1 MNRLEILAGRYL
13 RPNGQRT
20 SIIKYNEE
28 RIPEMVFERL
38 KTASNYLNV
47 SMYKMQEN
55 LKNNEYY
62 KKLNSLSD
70 EEFYLAVEKQP
81 ILIYD

>member
-1 MNRLEILAGRYL
+1 
-13 RPNGQRT
+13 
-20 SIIKYNEE
+20 
-28 RIPEMVFERL
+28 MVFERL
-38 KTASNYLNV
+38 KTASNYLNI

-55 LKNNEYY
+55 LKNNECY

-70 EEFYLAVEKQP
+70 EEFYLVVEKQP